1 MILVGG
7 HTAHVQVHTKAWDN
21 IAPPGMAAEMLVA
34 KVASAVPIGRPASAR
49 EIGAVRTIPSYAYL
63 GKGECTG
70 VI

>member
-1 MILVGG
+1 
-7 HTAHVQVHTKAWDN
+7 
-21 IAPPGMAAEMLVA
+21 MAAEMLVA